1 MPTSWHEHWYTKTPN
16 GGTEERKT
24 PTTRHIPRG
33 RSHQT
38 PTRYFVILPF
48 KECFLSNFT
57 SLHSQLPEYVHTECP
72 CIFNFSPL
80 CIFVKNAPV
89 LTFSS
94 LNLNLAEDQIVF
106 GTIGKRV
113 VKIKTP
119 SQMDVALWVVWL
131 DGMYISRWGKI
142 QRTFTV
148 LIITE
153 NLCHPGGCSWQHKC
167 LIRM

>member
-1 MPTSWHEHWYTKTPN
+1 MSRTPRHQMVDTGHIPSKRSHHQLVALLGASHQDTKWWRLWTRRHSTKTVSP
-16 GGTEERKT
+16 
-24 PTTRHIPRG
+24 
-33 RSHQT
+33 T

-48 KECFLSNFT
+48 KECFLSKFT

-119 SQMDVALWVVWL
+119 SQMDVALWVV
-131 DGMYISRWGKI
+131 
-142 QRTFTV
+142 
-148 LIITE
+148 
-153 NLCHPGGCSWQHKC
+153 
-167 LIRM
+167 